1 MDNVLRRVGRLSLIK
16 SRHQDPEQIAPYL
29 RFDDKRECFIFG
41 LDPLTALREPLSIS
55 GAKTYTLRC
64 DDTPIAMCGT
74 VPLDEET
81 ARVWL
86 LGTGGINANFRT
98 FLRECKWVAD
108 LLQDN
113 YRVME
118 NFVPIDHEE
127 TISWLSWCGFTFDEQ
142 LYEINGH
149 SMMRFVRCKNP
160 KNNVYYLEKRPVM
173 H

>member
-1 MDNVLRRVGRLSLIK
+1 MQTLEHSLS
-16 SRHQDPEQIAPYL
+16 
-29 RFDDKRECFIFG
+29 
-41 LDPLTALREPLSIS
+41 
-55 GAKTYTLRC
+55 
-64 DDTPIAMCGT
+64 
-74 VPLDEET
+74 
-81 ARVWL
+81 
-86 LGTGGINANFRT
+86 
-98 FLRECKWVAD
+98 ECKWVAD

-127 TISWLSWCGFTFDEQ
+127 TISWLTWCGFTFDEQ